1 MKWTQKARKNFNSI
15 TMEDGMDM
23 TRFKQEYLKIVHA
36 HQLKEISDET
46 CEINLAVLI
55 NDIENRFPRMDLIE
69 VLTMIGIQ
77 NDTIKYDVYDPFQGK
92 G

>member
-1 MKWTQKARKNFNSI
+1 MKWTQKARKNFNNI

-23 TRFKQEYLKIVHA
+23 ARFKQEYLKIVHA
-36 HQLKEISDET
+36 HLSKDISDET

-77 NDTIKYDVYDPFQGK
+77 SDTSKYDVYDPFRGK